1 MEDQGLGST
10 GGSSESSV
18 SSADLSS
25 AVESISSEAPK
36 LSGLDKL
43 KAQKEYV
50 EKNDAVPPVK
60 GTPGQTT
67 AKVPAASANVPVKTA
82 ADPNAP
88 AGAAAPFTPDFKYK
102 AGGKELEIP
111 EKFRAL
117 ITDKESEEEV
127 KKLFGQAATL
137 DEVKGTNATLKK
149 NLTETGAALTQYQSG
164 IQQLRTLA
172 QKNDWDT
179 WFQKLNI
186 APERIF
192 QWVLDKVSYNQLP
205 PEQRAQID
213 AQRNLQQRAEQAQ
226 EQVGQASHREMRL
239 ATEVKGMQ
247 LEQTLGKADVKS
259 MNDAFDSRVGRPGAF
274 RDAIIEHGKSVW
286 ALSNGKV
293 DLTPEQ
299 AVADFVQKYGNPSA
313 FAGQPTGQTAGTPSA
328 QAQVTSPTTPPVKVI
343 PNVAGRSASPVK
355 QKPKN
360 LEDLKRLRDNAIKE
374 DNAQRSPSQGYLA
387 G

>member
-1 MEDQGLGST
+1 
-10 GGSSESSV
+10 
-18 SSADLSS
+18 
-25 AVESISSEAPK
+25 
-36 LSGLDKL
+36 
-43 KAQKEYV
+43 
-50 EKNDAVPPVK
+50 
-60 GTPGQTT
+60 
-67 AKVPAASANVPVKTA
+67 
-82 ADPNAP
+82 
-88 AGAAAPFTPDFKYK
+88 
-102 AGGKELEIP
+102 
-111 EKFRAL
+111 
-117 ITDKESEEEV
+117 
-127 KKLFGQAATL
+127 
-137 DEVKGTNATLKK
+137 
-149 NLTETGAALTQYQSG
+149 
-164 IQQLRTLA
+164 
-172 QKNDWDT
+172 
-179 WFQKLNI
+179 
-186 APERIF
+186 
-192 QWVLDKVSYNQLP
+192 
-205 PEQRAQID
+205 
-213 AQRNLQQRAEQAQ
+213 
-226 EQVGQASHREMRL
+226 MRL